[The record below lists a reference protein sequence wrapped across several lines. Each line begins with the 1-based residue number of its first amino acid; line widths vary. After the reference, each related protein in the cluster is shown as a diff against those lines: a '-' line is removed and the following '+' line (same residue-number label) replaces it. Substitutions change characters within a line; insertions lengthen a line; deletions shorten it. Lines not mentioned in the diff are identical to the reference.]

1 MFVPSAADVF
11 RSRQAVSDLSHQI
24 TTASPQVLARI
35 ARHGRST
42 GSADLLRHAAGAG
55 VFEMPRDED
64 MIAAVLLAA
73 ALPDED
79 FRGFTVATALL
90 LLDRLQNGGGKDDLY
105 WNWDA
110 FADHY
115 RLAPDVVRAAL
126 MNGFRAL
133 IVARG
138 LYLSNPPTEWD
149 CLTETDFDPE
159 LTLTAEEAGR
169 MWTERT
175 SRTEPL
181 TGRERRIYRHLVE
194 RDESIAPDQ
203 PQTCPTVPPS
213 TA

>member
-1 MFVPSAADVF
+1 M
-11 RSRQAVSDLSHQI
+11 SDLSHQI

-35 ARHGRST
+35 ARQGRST
-42 GSADLLRHAAGAG
+42 GSADLLRHAAGPG

-64 MIAAVLLAA
+64 MISAVLLAA

-90 LLDRLQNGGGKDDLY
+90 LLDRLQNGGGRDDLY

-115 RLAPDVVRAAL
+115 RLAPDPQRAAL

-133 IVARG
+133 IVSRG
-138 LYLSNPPTEWD
+138 LYLSNPPTAGD
-149 CLTETDFDPE
+149 CLTEREFDPD
-159 LTLTAEEAGR
+159 LTLSAEEAGR
-169 MWTERT
+169 MWAERA
-175 SRTEPL
+175 SRSEPL
-181 TGRERRIYRHLVE
+181 TGRERRLFRHLVE
-194 RDESIAPDQ
+194 RDEGIAPAQ

-213 TA
+213 AA